1 MKSHLPDYTTDD
13 SGRKEFFA
21 AFVNLPRTHHL
32 RELRTQKIGQLV
44 SFSGTVTRTSEARP
58 QPSAPPPAR

>member
-1 MKSHLPDYTTDD
+1 MDDY
-13 SGRKEFFA
+13 SKKEFFV

-44 SFSGTVTRTSEARP
+44 AFSGTVTRTSEVRPRVPRAACARN
-58 QPSAPPPAR
+58 